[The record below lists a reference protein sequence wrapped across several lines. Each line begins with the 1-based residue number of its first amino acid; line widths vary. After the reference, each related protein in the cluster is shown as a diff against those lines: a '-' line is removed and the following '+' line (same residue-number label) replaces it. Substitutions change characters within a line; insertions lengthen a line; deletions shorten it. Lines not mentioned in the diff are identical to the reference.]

1 MEYDIIFTDEMDHFS
16 LRILPPSLPTI
27 RQQLLRIRDI
37 TDRSVEPYIQHLSFR
52 PFHGNRDTPIQIATH
67 RTGLQTHIQ
76 PTLTLPVDVRLPFF
90 MILQDPSTQERLPLI
105 QRQIPMF
112 RLTHHRLAATDSGF
126 RIDQIRRAK
135 RRTASLA
142 LIAICLLVSTMRTST
157 RDIAVGQELLRLL
170 IVVLLACFLDE
181 FAFIIQCTEKIR
193 GHLMM
198 RSGSSTRIDIK
209 RDTELLER
217 FLDNTVVTIH
227 HILRRD
233 PLFLRSQRDGYPM
246 LVRTTN
252 HQHFL
257 PLQTKVTGIN
267 ISRHIHPGQVSD
279 MHRSVRIRQRRSNQ
293 RSLKMFFHTL
303 CSLFEG
309 QRYGIIW
316 FIEKEWFFAKR

>member
-1 MEYDIIFTDEMDHFS
+1 M
-16 LRILPPSLPTI
+16 L
-27 RQQLLRIRDI
+27 
-37 TDRSVEPYIQHLSFR
+37 
-52 PFHGNRDTPIQIATH
+52 
-67 RTGLQTHIQ
+67 
-76 PTLTLPVDVRLPFF
+76 
-90 MILQDPSTQERLPLI
+90 
-105 QRQIPMF
+105 

-142 LIAICLLVSTMRTST
+142 LIAIRLLVSTMRTST
-157 RDIAVGQELLRLL
+157 RDITVGQELLRLL

-227 HILRRD
+227 HILRCN

-257 PLQTKVTGIN
+257 PLQPKVTGIN
-267 ISRHIHPGQVSD
+267 ISRHIYPGQMAD

-316 FIEKEWFFAKR
+316 LDKKDWNIIQGWIYSSFDRIVYIADQDIIE

>member
-1 MEYDIIFTDEMDHFS
+1 M
-16 LRILPPSLPTI
+16 L
-27 RQQLLRIRDI
+27 
-37 TDRSVEPYIQHLSFR
+37 
-52 PFHGNRDTPIQIATH
+52 
-67 RTGLQTHIQ
+67 
-76 PTLTLPVDVRLPFF
+76 
-90 MILQDPSTQERLPLI
+90 
-105 QRQIPMF
+105 

-142 LIAICLLVSTMRTST
+142 LVTIRLLVSTMRTST
-157 RDIAVGQELLRLL
+157 RDITVGQELLRLL

-181 FAFIIQCTEKIR
+181 FTFIIQCTEKIR

-198 RSGSSTRIDIK
+198 HSGSSTRIDIK

-233 PLFLRSQRDGYPM
+233 PLLLRSQRDGYPM
-246 LVRTTN
+246 FVRTTN

-267 ISRHIHPGQVSD
+267 ISRHIYPGQMAD

-316 FIEKEWFFAKR
+316 LDKKDWNIIQGWIYSSFDRIVYIADQDIIE